1 MVSEDRAFSSR
12 YLLTWSRNL
21 AAPLVAGVI
30 ANYLAY
36 DKAPF
41 DQADGKLAGSV
52 RDYLAKTANWERK
65 AGTKVIWNEVTGKP
79 SPPFEDCLLVSSP
92 PTSEVPR

>member
-1 MVSEDRAFSSR
+1 MVFEGRAFSLR
-12 YLLTWSRNL
+12 YLLTWSHNL

-36 DKAPF
+36 DKVPF

-52 RDYLAKTANWERK
+52 RDYLANTANWERK

-79 SPPFEDCLLVSSP
+79 SPPFEDRLLVTSSI
-92 PTSEVPR
+92 TTEVPR